1 MRKLRWM
8 RGLTGLSAEVVE
20 VAEGADETDV
30 VAIYI
35 LSYGENTI
43 VIGYMAL
50 WGFWSKSWTGLDGYP
65 LDCYDY

>member
-1 MRKLRWM
+1 M
-8 RGLTGLSAEVVE
+8 VE